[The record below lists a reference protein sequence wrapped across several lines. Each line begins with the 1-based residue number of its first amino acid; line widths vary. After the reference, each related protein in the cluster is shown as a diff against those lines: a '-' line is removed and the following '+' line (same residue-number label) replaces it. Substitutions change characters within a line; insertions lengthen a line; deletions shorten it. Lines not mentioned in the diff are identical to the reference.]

1 MRPTYDVEVIGIHIV
16 DGDTHKLI
24 VDPGWNVQIKVTSR
38 VFGIDA
44 PEKNTLAGQLVLKV
58 AQGWLGTKEVVG
70 RYRFVS
76 HALDMYGR
84 SIGDLYRPDKTDL
97 TYADFMLAHG
107 LVKPYDGKGKR
118 APWTSEELAE
128 VVRLCN
134 QLLEAEAV

>member
-1 MRPTYDVEVIGIHIV
+1 MKPTYDVEVVAIQIV

-38 VFGIDA
+38 IFGIDA
-44 PEKNTLAGQLVLKV
+44 PEKNTLAGQLVIKV
-58 AQGWLGTKEVVG
+58 AQDWLAEG
-70 RYRFVS
+70 RYRFTS
-76 HALDMYGR
+76 HSLDMYGR
-84 SIGDLYRPDKTDL
+84 SIGDVYRPDKTEL
-97 TYADFMLAHG
+97 TYAGFMLAHK

-134 QLLEAEAV
+134 KMLEDGAIE